1 MNQSFKQDYYRMT
14 GKPWNLCSYLNLLF
28 RYDLRYLRHLRTRRG
43 GEKYTH
49 CFRLDSAVST
59 VWKYYLKILGK
70 AFISDTHIILMC
82 TRMLLSVKT
91 VI

>member
-14 GKPWNLCSYLNLLF
+14 GKAWNLCSYLDLLF
-28 RYDLRYLRHLRTRRG
+28 RYDLRYLKHLRTRRG
-43 GEKYTH
+43 GGYAH
-49 CFRLDSAVST
+49 CFRLGSAVST
-59 VWKYYLKILGK
+59 DWRYYLKILGK